1 MYVVQDEK
9 SIIGFNY
16 TLYRITDIVEL
27 HRNHLQDQ

>member
-16 TLYRITDIVEL
+16 TLYRITDIV